1 MRRGGIFALR
11 WENVDLDR
19 GALQVVETIEET
31 KAGLRFKPPKSGKTR
46 GITLPAFAVAELRRL
61 KREQGEQLLRL
72 GVRQTGSTLVCGR
85 ADGEIHAPLA
95 VTYEFA
101 RFIRQLKGLPR
112 LRFNDLRHT
121 HATQLLA
128 SRVHPKIAQEPPR
141 ALQHQRHTRS
151 L

>member
-1 MRRGGIFALR
+1 M
-11 WENVDLDR
+11 
-19 GALQVVETIEET
+19 
-31 KAGLRFKPPKSGKTR
+31 
-46 GITLPAFAVAELRRL
+46 RRL
-61 KREQGEQLLRL
+61 KREQAEQLLRL

-112 LRFNDLRHT
+112 LRFNDLRHS

-128 SRVHPKIAQEPPR
+128 SGVHPKIAQEPPR
-141 ALQHQRHTRS
+141 ALQHRRHTVGS
-151 L
+151 LQDEAASRVDAALGRALDIQRAKKG